1 MNRRILGAAAS
12 LVLLAGCAGPMRR
25 PEPQPDFSTRVSAFA
40 ANVIQGGSFTH
51 SPGGTPDGGIGMTHT
66 AGAVGSP
73 AGAGSASG
81 AATQAMGASAVIVGN
96 VAFVGIDP
104 QVWPA
109 ISPTLQQNIRKR
121 VLAQFPQ
128 LVEVQVI
135 TDPQRATQV
144 ARLQQ
149 EMHAGVPA
157 TQLMDEI
164 LGVAAVAR

>member
-1 MNRRILGAAAS
+1 
-12 LVLLAGCAGPMRR
+12 
-25 PEPQPDFSTRVSAFA
+25 
-40 ANVIQGGSFTH
+40 
-51 SPGGTPDGGIGMTHT
+51 
-66 AGAVGSP
+66 
-73 AGAGSASG
+73 
-81 AATQAMGASAVIVGN
+81 MGASAVIVGN